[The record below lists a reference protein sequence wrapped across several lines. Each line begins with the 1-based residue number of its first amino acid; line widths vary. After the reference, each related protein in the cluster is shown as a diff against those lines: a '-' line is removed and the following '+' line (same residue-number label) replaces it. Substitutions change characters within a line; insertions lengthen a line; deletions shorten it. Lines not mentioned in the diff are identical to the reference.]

1 MHLEGS
7 YKVVEYYDNTGFLYK
22 IIATPGAVDRSPFL
36 QSCARNHAHA
46 EERGLLNRRRLQP

>member
-22 IIATPGAVDRSPFL
+22 IIATPGGGGPFTVSPIV
-36 QSCARNHAHA
+36 RT
-46 EERGLLNRRRLQP
+46 